1 MNTTTTTAVITVDLM
16 RPTINTIHVKQFDAL
31 SRFADIKIVSGGQPW
46 GAGTSITYVVQYS
59 KPDGTK
65 GMYDKLPDGSTAVTS
80 ETDDTGSTVLH
91 VRFAPQ
97 MFTVHGNVRCSVAM
111 IKTDGLKLQTF
122 SFCICVEESDVN
134 GDTSKDYYKMTTI
147 DILMESIGDL
157 SNLGTAAKE
166 NIVAAINEVLGGIP
180 KDYVKSVNNVRPQAN
195 GDLLL
200 YASDIDTQLPS
211 ISYQGSVEGALKAIL
226 SMPALPIARGISSDG
241 IAFTATGDDL
251 PTVQTGSHDT
261 QTDPVGKGRQI
272 VFVPM
277 LTNNTI
283 APTLQLNGG
292 EIIPIRLRA
301 PTNRG
306 SSDQSPDATLP
317 VPPGALMRG
326 VPYTLTFCGKYW
338 LVDSAIGGGNA
349 EQVELTQ
356 SITISDT
363 ECNNVQE
370 ALEEAADALVGKIDK
385 LDVEE
390 VPFVT
395 ASNALQQVANDTAP
409 ITPAGVKRIVDEY
422 GSDAQNIIER
432 LFPEPIQLTM
442 LPNKPGYYNR
452 IIREF
457 SSQKQYAKF
466 DYCYRMPDNDT
477 YTHFYYCK
485 VNSGHLGDWS
495 DADFTDLGRVI
506 DPTLDPALAAVNWT
520 EYIPAAERG
529 TLKLYANAIIY
540 NQALKYDANGREFIF
555 NCPDQNAN
563 SWLNIKFDVDGALSG
578 CSYES
583 YALVSTD

>member
-122 SFCICVEESDVN
+122 SFCIHVEESDVN

-211 ISYQGSVEGALKAIL
+211 ISYQGSVEGALEAIL
-226 SMPALPIARGISSDG
+226 SMPALPIARGTSADG
-241 IAFTATGDDL
+241 IAYTATDDASGTVL
-251 PTVQTGSHDT
+251 PTVSVADNNNQISA
-261 QTDPVGKGRQI
+261 VGKGRQI
-272 VFVPM
+272 VFVPEEKN
-277 LTNNTI
+277 LSTQ
-283 APTLQLNGG
+283 PTLQLNGG

-306 SSDQSPDATLP
+306 SNDQAPDATLP
-317 VPPGALMRG
+317 VPVGALMRG

-338 LVDSAIGGGNA
+338 LVDSQIVQYACVVNMTKNADGTYTADKTFDALKAAHDAGKTVICRFNDLTQQWWPVMLPLVYPDDTSMGFAAVVEPEQGNMVYLWAYINKYGMGHTATEIATNDTVSTMIAAAIG
-349 EQVELTQ
+349 
-356 SITISDT
+356 
-363 ECNNVQE
+363 
-370 ALEEAADALVGKIDK
+370 
-385 LDVEE
+385 
-390 VPFVT
+390 
-395 ASNALQQVANDTAP
+395 DTA
-409 ITPAGVKRIVDEY
+409 A
-422 GSDAQNIIER
+422 
-432 LFPEPIQLTM
+432 
-442 LPNKPGYYNR
+442 
-452 IIREF
+452 
-457 SSQKQYAKF
+457 
-466 DYCYRMPDNDT
+466 
-477 YTHFYYCK
+477 
-485 VNSGHLGDWS
+485 
-495 DADFTDLGRVI
+495 
-506 DPTLDPALAAVNWT
+506 
-520 EYIPAAERG
+520 
-529 TLKLYANAIIY
+529 
-540 NQALKYDANGREFIF
+540 
-555 NCPDQNAN
+555 
-563 SWLNIKFDVDGALSG
+563 ALSDMDSVIG
-578 CSYES
+578 G
-583 YALVSTD
+583 AGA

>member
-46 GAGTSITYVVQYS
+46 SAGTSITYVVQYS

-157 SNLGTAAKE
+157 SNLRTAAKE
-166 NIVAAINEVLGGIP
+166 NIVAAINEVLGGVP

-211 ISYQGSVEGALKAIL
+211 ISYQGSVDGALEAIL

-317 VPPGALMRG
+317 VPAGALMRG

-338 LVDSAIGGGNA
+338 LVDSQITQFTNSDAAWLTKYANRLTGLSDSDTIAVPIINRTDGVIDDMATMFVTRSAEENRNPSENGDVTVPTVAKVSELIATAIG
-349 EQVELTQ
+349 
-356 SITISDT
+356 
-363 ECNNVQE
+363 
-370 ALEEAADALVGKIDK
+370 
-385 LDVEE
+385 
-390 VPFVT
+390 
-395 ASNALQQVANDTAP
+395 DTA
-409 ITPAGVKRIVDEY
+409 A
-422 GSDAQNIIER
+422 
-432 LFPEPIQLTM
+432 
-442 LPNKPGYYNR
+442 
-452 IIREF
+452 
-457 SSQKQYAKF
+457 
-466 DYCYRMPDNDT
+466 
-477 YTHFYYCK
+477 
-485 VNSGHLGDWS
+485 
-495 DADFTDLGRVI
+495 
-506 DPTLDPALAAVNWT
+506 
-520 EYIPAAERG
+520 
-529 TLKLYANAIIY
+529 
-540 NQALKYDANGREFIF
+540 
-555 NCPDQNAN
+555 
-563 SWLNIKFDVDGALSG
+563 ALSDMDSVIG
-578 CSYES
+578 G
-583 YALVSTD
+583 AGA